1 MKIIIEDKVSK
12 EEEDTIIVRCGTLN
26 DSLLKLLRQL
36 KSGDECIT
44 CTQNGKIARIRP
56 DDFYYFESVD
66 SKTFLYTETEVFE
79 IRQKLY
85 EIEDHYAGFDF
96 FRSSKSTIINL
107 RKIRYL
113 SPVLGSR
120 LEATLHNDEKIM
132 ISRQYVA
139 ALKALLSI

>member
-56 DDFYYFESVD
+56 DDVYYFDRSIVKRF
-66 SKTFLYTETEVFE
+66 S
-79 IRQKLY
+79 IQKQRCLKY
-85 EIEDHYAGFDF
+85 D
-96 FRSSKSTIINL
+96 RSSMRLKITMQALTSFARQNPRSSTCVRFVIFPLYLAAGWRPPCTTMRKS
-107 RKIRYL
+107 
-113 SPVLGSR
+113 
-120 LEATLHNDEKIM
+120 
-132 ISRQYVA
+132 
-139 ALKALLSI
+139 